1 MAGRNNRKSQFS
13 LSGRRPAGVIDERKF
28 FLIVTEGKTEA
39 QYFDHFRSTTGPR
52 IMSHDGSV
60 SKIRL
65 VEAAIELR
73 AKVIS
78 DKSYNE
84 EVDET
89 WVVFDRDIDIRKPND
104 KETLNEALALA
115 ERENINVAYSN
126 DAFELWFLLHFQA
139 VSGEMHRDVVCDKL
153 KTHIGGSYEHGD
165 DIFDKIDAFYPEA
178 LKRAQQMLRAA
189 EGVRPVDANPSTTV
203 HLLTEK
209 LRKNMD

>member
-1 MAGRNNRKSQFS
+1 MAGRNNRRSKFS

-52 IMSHDGSV
+52 IMSEDGSV

-65 VEAAIELR
+65 VEAAIDLR
-73 AKVIS
+73 AKVIA
-78 DKSYNE
+78 DKSYNS

-89 WVVFDRDIDIRKPND
+89 WVVFDRDIDIKKPND
-104 KETLNEALALA
+104 KETFNEALALA
-115 ERENINVAYSN
+115 ERNNINVAYSN
-126 DAFELWFLLHFQA
+126 DAFEIWLLLHFQA

-153 KTHIGGSYEHGD
+153 KAHLGSYEHGD
-165 DIFDKIDAFYPEA
+165 DIFDKLDALYPEA
-178 LKRAQQMLRAA
+178 LKRAKQMLRAA
-189 EGVRPVDANPSTTV
+189 EGTNPVDANPSTTV

-209 LRKNMD
+209 LRENMD

>member
-13 LSGRRPAGVIDERKF
+13 LSGRRPAGIIDERKF

-52 IMSHDGSV
+52 IMSEDGSV

-65 VEAAIELR
+65 VEAAIDLR
-73 AKVIS
+73 AKVMG
-78 DKSYNE
+78 DKSYNS

-89 WVVFDRDIDIRKPND
+89 WVVFDRDIDIQKPND
-104 KETLNEALALA
+104 KETFNEALALA
-115 ERENINVAYSN
+115 ERNNINVAYSN

-153 KTHIGGSYEHGD
+153 KAHLGSYEHGD
-165 DIFDKIDAFYPEA
+165 DIFDKLDPLYPEA
-178 LKRAQQMLRAA
+178 LKRAKQMLKSA
-189 EGVRPVDANPSTTV
+189 EGTNPVDANPSTTV

-209 LRKNMD
+209 LRENMD

>member
-1 MAGRNNRKSQFS
+1 MAGRNNRRSKFS

-52 IMSHDGSV
+52 IMSEDGSV

-65 VEAAIELR
+65 VEAAIDLR
-73 AKVIS
+73 AKVIT
-78 DKSYNE
+78 DKSYNS

-89 WVVFDRDIDIRKPND
+89 WVVFDRDIDIQKPND
-104 KETLNEALALA
+104 KETFNQALALA
-115 ERENINVAYSN
+115 ERNNIDVAYSN
-126 DAFELWFLLHFQA
+126 DAFELWFLLHFQT

-153 KTHIGGSYEHGD
+153 KGHLGSYEHGD
-165 DIFDKIDAFYPEA
+165 DIFDKLDALYPEA

-189 EGVRPVDANPSTTV
+189 EGTNPVDANPSTTV

-209 LRKNMD
+209 LRENMD

>member
-52 IMSHDGSV
+52 IMSEDGSD

-65 VEAAIELR
+65 VEAAIDLR
-73 AKVIS
+73 AKVIG
-78 DKSYNE
+78 DKSYNS

-89 WVVFDRDIDIRKPND
+89 WVVFDRDIDIQKPND
-104 KETLNEALALA
+104 KETFNEALALA
-115 ERENINVAYSN
+115 ERNDINVAYSN

-139 VSGEMHRDVVCDKL
+139 VSGEMHRDVICDKL
-153 KTHIGGSYEHGD
+153 KSHLGSYEHGD
-165 DIFDKIDAFYPEA
+165 DIFDKIETLYPNA
-178 LKRAQQMLRAA
+178 LKRAQQMLIAA
-189 EGVRPVDANPSTTV
+189 EGTNPVDANPSTTV

-209 LRKNMD
+209 LRENMD

>member
-28 FLIVTEGKTEA
+28 FLIVTEGKSEA
-39 QYFDHFRSTTGPR
+39 QYFNHFRSTTGPR
-52 IMSHDGSV
+52 IMSEDGSV

-73 AKVIS
+73 AKVIG
-78 DKSYNE
+78 DKSYNKE
-84 EVDET
+84 LDET
-89 WVVFDRDIDIRKPND
+89 WVVLDRDIDIAVPND
-104 KETLNEALALA
+104 RATFNEALALA
-115 ERENINVAYSN
+115 GRNNINVAYSN

-153 KTHIGGSYEHGD
+153 RTHLGGYEHGD
-165 DIFDKIDAFYPEA
+165 DIFDKLDILYPEA
-178 LKRAQQMLRAA
+178 LKRAQQMLGATK
-189 EGVRPVDANPSTTV
+189 GTKPVDANPSTTV

-209 LRKNMD
+209 LRENMD